1 MLKGMLGSEPSEG
14 GELSDVNNEDHIFDK
29 NSQALSL
36 SNAVLKLNKQEE
48 DDLIKDLKM
57 QTQANDTLKELDEA
71 LMDRNTAQQT
81 LRSKSQFLWQHGKIN
96 SSNFLKSNQEPGELV
111 KKLKLMAQ
119 QSNLP
124 GANTTKSSMAR
135 KQSPCFELP

>member
-14 GELSDVNNEDHIFDK
+14 GELSDVNKEDNIFDK
-29 NSQALSL
+29 NSEAMSL
-36 SNAVLKLNKQEE
+36 SNAVIKLNKQEE

-71 LMDRNTAQQT
+71 LMDRTTAQQT

-96 SSNFLKSNQEPGELV
+96 SSNFLKSNQERGELV